1 MKMQVPEVQQHTA
14 PSKYLTLLTAAVII
28 SETFETS
35 FKEQGGFAH
44 VTVRTKALAWPQ
56 KSQDLFGE

>member
-1 MKMQVPEVQQHTA
+1 MKMQVLEAQQHTA
-14 PSKYLTLLTAAVII
+14 PSKYLTLLTVAVTT
-28 SETFETS
+28 SETFEMS

-56 KSQDLFGE
+56 KFQDLFGE